1 MNHCGTFVK
10 LKRRI
15 VTAGVASSA
24 SPPKNTPIS
33 SGRHQQLQTTST
45 QPWLASKHAPL
56 AKLSYTSLKRLSKP
70 ASHELN
76 NKITKLTGR
85 NIIMEFPYEY
95 TTRNA
100 RDNIIL
106 IAARDLDHLRRIVS
120 PVAHLAGAL
129 GLYAGKEGTLKL
141 INSLA
146 YQAID
151 HAIHANHADF
161 LKENLEE
168 EPIDLPELVAVLS
181 RPISDVLK
189 VLDREQTQTLPAHEG
204 IEE

>member
-1 MNHCGTFVK
+1 
-10 LKRRI
+10 
-15 VTAGVASSA
+15 
-24 SPPKNTPIS
+24 
-33 SGRHQQLQTTST
+33 
-45 QPWLASKHAPL
+45 
-56 AKLSYTSLKRLSKP
+56 
-70 ASHELN
+70 
-76 NKITKLTGR
+76 
-85 NIIMEFPYEY
+85 MEFPYEY

-204 IEE
+204 VEE